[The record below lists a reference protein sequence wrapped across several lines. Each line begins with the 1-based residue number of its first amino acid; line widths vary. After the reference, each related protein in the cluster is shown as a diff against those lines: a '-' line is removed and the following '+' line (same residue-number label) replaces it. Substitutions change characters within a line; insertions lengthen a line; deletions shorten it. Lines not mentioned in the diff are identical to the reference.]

1 MPARPASRPLVRAMA
16 CPPSHGPPRAS
27 ASSGSRLT
35 PGGPGAG
42 VACGVRLRLP
52 LLLVATLVLG
62 APAYAADP
70 TCAALVAA
78 LPASLEAAREFEV
91 AVAVEQGAREVAYE
105 RSLVRREADGTTS
118 TTVLERRGLRRP
130 EAASD
135 GGGGGGDGFALPCD
149 DHDLDLDGGTAHLT
163 LRDPDPEAVIAE
175 WSLRFGLLEGAWR
188 PLELVAPFE
197 VRLLFVPVRG
207 RFVTTFD
214 GWRF

>member
-1 MPARPASRPLVRAMA
+1 MPP
-16 CPPSHGPPRAS
+16 

-35 PGGPGAG
+35 PGGPRGG
-42 VACGVRLRLP
+42 IACGVPTRLP
-52 LLLVATLVLG
+52 LLLAATLVLG
-62 APAYAADP
+62 APAYAAEP

-78 LPASLEAAREFEV
+78 LPTSLAAALEFEV

-130 EAASD
+130 EAAG
-135 GGGGGGDGFALPCD
+135 GGGGGGDAFALPCD
-149 DHDLDLDGGTAHLT
+149 DHDLELEGGTAHLT
-163 LRDPDPEAVIAE
+163 LRDPDPDAAVAV
-175 WSLRFGLLEGAWR
+175 WSLRFGLLDGAWR
-188 PLELVAPFE
+188 PLELIAPFE

-207 RFVTTFD
+207 RFVTTFA